1 MIFGSYEDFSYFC
14 KKNKNMKRTL
24 LIALLGICSLAA
36 SAQKYV
42 GGDISLLPKYEQA
55 GAQYLDKDGK
65 TISEPLAFFKQQGMN
80 AMRLRLFL
88 DPSKNTGED
97 KDANVCQ
104 DLAYIKPLAKR
115 IKDAGLNLMLDFH
128 YSDTWADP
136 GKQWTPDAWKNLTDA
151 ELQQKIYDYT
161 KDVLEQLKAEGAEP
175 DMIQTGNE
183 ISYGMLWGTR
193 AAVGNNSTNRCWPS
207 SPAANWTRFTNLL
220 KQATKACRE
229 VCPKAKIILHTERTS
244 VSQQN
249 DNKNYAALNNFYSE
263 MKAANIDYDIIGLSY
278 YPYFHGA
285 ISELEGAINLLEKN
299 YADKNIM
306 VVEFG
311 YPYAWAVP
319 GTTYNYTSM
328 YPYSDAGQKAVTAD
342 VIKMLNQHKNVNGLF
357 WWWMEYNAYGSSL
370 NEKWYNAP
378 LFDSNTGKATSALYE
393 LKNFLDGTTGI
404 SPITFANKNTEDK
417 NWYTLDGKKIETP
430 NQDGIYIQNH
440 KKIAIKR

>member
-1 MIFGSYEDFSYFC
+1 
-14 KKNKNMKRTL
+14 MKRTL

-42 GGDISLLPKYEQA
+42 GGDISLRPTNEQA

-65 TISEPLAFFKQQGMN
+65 TLSEPLAFFKQQGMN

-88 DPSKNTGED
+88 DPSKNTGDD

-115 IKDAGLNLMLDFH
+115 IKDAGLNLLLDLH

-136 GKQWTPDAWKNLTDA
+136 GKQWTPDAWKNLSDA

-193 AAVGNNSTNRCWPS
+193 AAVGGKNDGTNRCWPS

-249 DNKNYAALNNFYSE
+249 DNTNYAALSNFYSK

-311 YPYAWAVP
+311 YPYAWEVP
-319 GTTYNYTSM
+319 GTTYNYTSN
-328 YPYSDAGQKAVTAD
+328 YPYSDAGQKAITAE

-357 WWWMEYNAYGSSL
+357 WWWMEYNAKGTSL

-393 LKNFLDGTTGI
+393 LKNFIDSSTGI
-404 SPITFANKNTEDK
+404 SSITANNKPKADK
-417 NWYTLDGKKIETP
+417 NWYTLDGKKIEKP

-440 KKIAIKR
+440 KKIAVKK